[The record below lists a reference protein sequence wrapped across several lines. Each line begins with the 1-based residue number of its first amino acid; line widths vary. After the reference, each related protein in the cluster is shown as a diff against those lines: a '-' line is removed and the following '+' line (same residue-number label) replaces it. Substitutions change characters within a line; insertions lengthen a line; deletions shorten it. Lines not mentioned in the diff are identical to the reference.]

1 MTLIDPWTIMQAF
14 GILSSQTGDN
24 QAGSSSN
31 QIESQ
36 STTAATKSESDKR
49 DNGIV
54 SPKDIMMIDTN
65 GSKQPTGSNEMQL
78 AIQLLYECKQMIQD
92 QKKITED
99 GRMSVTH
106 KNDAK
111 R

>member
-31 QIESQ
+31 RIESQ

-54 SPKDIMMIDTN
+54 SPKDITMIDTSS
-65 GSKQPTGSNEMQL
+65 SKPTGSNEMQL
-78 AIQLLYECKQMIQD
+78 AIQLLYECKQMIQE
-92 QKKITED
+92 QKQITED